1 MVDFKDPFDNYWSDD
16 WDDSIDTPR
25 RTGRPSSRRD
35 TSKGPNGR
43 PRIRPLDD
51 KYSRR
56 RGRPPKLAGGDI
68 GDRIEKEAYSSGSL
82 GSKSYMGSVKG
93 LEKSVTM
100 LQKGV
105 ITPLAKTVSAFSKSV
120 NKFNAYHQQ
129 YLKDQMAIS
138 KEMHE
143 TFRLFRKASIDPLLR
158 NLARTQRGT
167 NTVAGT
173 FREVYNSGYQGRE
186 YKELVRRV
194 ESIDSALY
202 KTLQT
207 GVVATEATDTFL
219 KEYYKTS
226 KGTSKFLNSVA
237 YAAEDIAEDIETLRG
252 DLDKWFKGKNNK
264 SVLVDQT
271 ETLRQIEKNTAAPTV
286 GKRLMSAV
294 TGALVAA
301 GKTAFKY
308 NRYGTSQLIAEM
320 TGIKLPSARSLA
332 EGSKTSGIGKVAQV
346 IADAYDVAIRE
357 KVRDSKGVLRSTYQG
372 AQVGMYG
379 PAAQAAAE
387 GLEGAGRAV
396 GASVRNIMLG
406 IKKAW
411 DESQTRK
418 YAQWFGEVAAV
429 TFLNQWEKAG
439 VIGERSINAT
449 ITNYG
454 TRRGD
459 PHPGNQTNDILDDV
473 LKILR
478 KSQTGKYEYA
488 GGKVLTHPSWS
499 NRFKG
504 SLGLAEDYGEDYAQP
519 LPLLYDPVKAQG
531 KSVFSTGGKTAQ
543 EKAKARWGKGSNVVS
558 FESKSESD
566 INQADV
572 SDPKRAF
579 ASLAKL
585 QGRAVGYLKKIWSRT
600 KSGASDI
607 LEKGKESGWL
617 GKAAAAGGLGWF
629 ARNLLKN
636 RKLLKGKAGGLSL
649 LGGLIFGSHA
659 FRKGFAGSRIL
670 GKHAGASKAGSI
682 GRVLWDTFGWGAT
695 KGKGHMGAIGAFKN
709 TRLGQSALGTW
720 IRKASIAAAG
730 KGTDLGSRLL
740 GGAIHAG
747 KWGGGP
753 LGALAGLW
761 HGAGV
766 QIGKGGISL
775 AGRQAIASLGGTAA
789 KAGTRTKGVL
799 NAAKAAKFAK
809 ANPIIA
815 KVLGTGALGGV
826 GAALAAPVKGLGSM
840 MAKIPSKDKF
850 LGKILGGAGAKLL
863 AKTGGKGVAKALA
876 KQIPILGAIVGIGFG
891 IHRFTK
897 GDVLGGILEIVSGL
911 LTLVPSGAGNAAAL
925 GIDAFL
931 IGRDIHK
938 AVKGDSKEAKKV
950 KQKMEK
956 DKVAKEMGLGPNP
969 SGAQVLGTAEALA
982 KGSDVN
988 HVSQAQK
995 TMGEAGYAGNPYMEA
1010 VPLNKQQQKRG
1021 FWQSVGSKIKT
1032 AGQVAATYVTPT
1044 AGGDKVYQTKD
1055 TGAISW
1061 NGKRHD
1067 KLMPKFQKALFSA
1080 ADEMFKKT
1088 GHKVNITSAIRTDEE
1103 QAALYYRWKKGD
1115 KNIMTPALPVND
1127 YPQYGITGTHNNNR
1141 SGHLVG
1147 GAVDVSNWKEF
1158 KPYAEKYG
1166 LHWQGAKD
1174 PVHFQINDRGPV
1186 ITNAK
1191 AKPVV
1196 ANNTPNPN
1204 QAGKT
1209 GDGDTYTNTAQPFS
1223 STSSGT
1229 TPKSAAPNIQ
1239 TEVSPMIQDYGLAII
1254 NSLIFA

>member
-1 MVDFKDPFDNYWSDD
+1 MARNPIDPFDDPFEN
-16 WDDSIDTPR
+16 WDDGIDTPR
-25 RTGRPSSRRD
+25 KAGRPSSRRN
-35 TSKGPNGR
+35 TAKGPNGR
-43 PRIRPLDD
+43 PRIRPLED

-56 RGRPPKLAGGDI
+56 RGRPAKTPNSVADRIEREALAGGGYIDKGVI
-68 GDRIEKEAYSSGSL
+68 T
-82 GSKSYMGSVKG
+82 SVKG
-93 LEKSVTM
+93 LEKSVGSF
-100 LQKGV
+100 QSKV
-105 ITPLAKTVSAFSKSV
+105 ITPLAKSV
-120 NKFNAYHQQ
+120 NTFAQSVNRFNAYHQQ
-129 YLKDQMAIS
+129 YLKDQMALT

-143 TFRLFRKASIDPLLR
+143 TFKLFRKASIDPLLR
-158 NLARTQRGT
+158 NLARTRKGT
-167 NTVAGT
+167 
-173 FREVYNSGYQGRE
+173 
-186 YKELVRRV
+186 
-194 ESIDSALY
+194 SALY
-202 KTLQT
+202 TTFNQVADSGYTKKEFREFVNQMGEIDDKLKKSLEA

-226 KGTSKFLNSVA
+226 RGTSKFLNSVA
-237 YAAEDIAEDIETLRG
+237 YATEDISEDIAALR
-252 DLDKWFKGKNNK
+252 DNMAKYFKGKHNNV
-264 SVLVDQT
+264 SVLHDHT
-271 ETLRQIEKNTAAPTV
+271 EALRQIEKNTAAPTM
-286 GKRLMSAV
+286 GKRVMSAI
-294 TGALVAA
+294 TGAILAA

-308 NRYGTSQLIAEM
+308 NRYGTTQLIASM
-320 TGIKLPSARSLA
+320 TGMKLPNLENMGQNTLA
-332 EGSKTSGIGKVAQV
+332 GKIGKV
-346 IADAYDVAIRE
+346 ITDAYDVAIRQ
-357 KVRDSKGVLRSTYQG
+357 KVRDAEGNLRYTYETAATG
-372 AQVGMYG
+372 GYG
-379 PAAQAAAE
+379 EAAMGAAE
-387 GLEGAGRAV
+387 GIGRV
-396 GASVRNIMLG
+396 GRSFNGMVAAIR
-406 IKKAW
+406 KAW
-411 DESQTRK
+411 DESKTKEWAK
-418 YAQWFGEVAAV
+418 YFWAVGETIMYNAWDRYGAQ
-429 TFLNQWEKAG
+429 
-439 VIGERSINAT
+439 GERSINAT

-454 TRRGD
+454 SKRGNPKRGERTTLD
-459 PHPGNQTNDILDDV
+459 EDIYNIVQKVQQGVYQKQNDRSGKVVNLFGRDDFSGDFTYGSNA
-473 LKILR
+473 LAK
-478 KSQTGKYEYA
+478 EPEA
-488 GGKVLTHPSWS
+488 GGYTFAKSKPASL
-499 NRFKG
+499 FKG
-504 SLGLAEDYGEDYAQP
+504 SQ
-519 LPLLYDPVKAQG
+519 
-531 KSVFSTGGKTAQ
+531 
-543 EKAKARWGKGSNVVS
+543 KAKDRWGKGSNVVS

-600 KSGASDI
+600 KAGAGDMI
-607 LEKGKESGWL
+607 DKAKDSGWL

-636 RKLLKGKAGGLSL
+636 RKFLKGKAGGLSL

-659 FRKGFAGSRIL
+659 FKKGFAGSRIL

-709 TRLGQSALGTW
+709 TRLGQSALGTM
-720 IRKASIAAAG
+720 IRRAAITASG

-775 AGRQAIASLGGTAA
+775 AGRQAIASLGGVAA
-789 KAGTRTKGVL
+789 KGGSRTKGIL

-863 AKTGGKGVAKALA
+863 VKTGGKGVAKALA
-876 KQIPILGAIVGIGFG
+876 KQIPILGAIIGIGFG

-969 SGAQVLGTAEALA
+969 SGAQVLGAASALA
-982 KGSDVN
+982 EGSDVN

-995 TMGEAGYAGNPYMEA
+995 TIGEAGYGGNPYMQA
-1010 VPLNKQQQKRG
+1010 VPLQQKQQKRG
-1021 FWQSVGSKIKT
+1021 FWKSVGSKIKT

-1174 PVHFQINDRGPV
+1174 PVHFQVNDRGPV

-1209 GDGDTYTNTAQPFS
+1209 GDGDNYMNSAQPYS

-1229 TPKSAAPNIQ
+1229 TPRPAAPNIQ